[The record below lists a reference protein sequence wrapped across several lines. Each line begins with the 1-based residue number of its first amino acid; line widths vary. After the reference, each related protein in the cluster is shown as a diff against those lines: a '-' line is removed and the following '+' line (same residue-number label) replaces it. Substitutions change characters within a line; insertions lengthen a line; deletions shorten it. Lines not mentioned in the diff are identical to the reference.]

1 MKIHSL
7 VVLLPLLAVSVFSS
21 VTCHCAPK
29 GPVFRD
35 NLDSDGDGLSDY
47 QEHYKYFTDPSK
59 KYSATAKLSDG
70 DWNQRKQFTYTI
82 TSVMRLLPPVRL
94 TDMNDDYQDARLIR
108 KDGDLCT
115 VEITY
120 YPLNKNSEAI
130 GENPNWK
137 KDYAGMTEYLKP
149 RPAANWDE
157 KMQSDLIAELKK
169 SGIDPDS
176 LTDKAL
182 VERVSQW
189 VMGAFKYNDSFTTF
203 YVYFPNGKPKVY
215 PTLREAFDAGKPDPK
230 LTDQQMFSQEILGKE
245 MFYNKVHGQCTSTA
259 VLMATVMRALGIPTR
274 IIICIPP
281 ADPNDDKQ
289 LAKLSGQ
296 VHHNKTRTAIE
307 QALKDRGGFM
317 DHMFN
322 EVYINHHW
330 VRLSY
335 SNLGQNTLDMNALGL
350 MTHVYTCYDLSDMPL
365 PQTWGK
371 RFARIAYL
379 FPSLSSTNPYM
390 LVSVKDQFGKYSHVE
405 NPEIPELQTVTI
417 DRLYWRDSPEMAG
430 SNGDFQMMNERT
442 LLAGIDKWIKT
453 QDWRQLSL
461 FMKHAS
467 KSFVLRAAGHPDV
480 IAGLSGSLWC
490 DAPNDKLHGG
500 VFHGFFFLLS
510 PTEHGKMVS
519 GVQYKLVPLNNNSK
533 YQWKV
538 SDSVSISLP
547 SQEILPH

>member
-417 DRLYWRDSPEMAG
+417 DRLFWREEAQTLAG
-430 SNGDFQMMNERT
+430 SHNIGQDSDLFAGAVEWIPDQSWVQLAKFKER
-442 LLAGIDKWIKT
+442 
-453 QDWRQLSL
+453 
-461 FMKHAS
+461 AS
-467 KSFVLRAAGHPDV
+467 ASFVLRAPGQPDV
-480 IAGLSGSLWC
+480 HASVNGDYLFATPGDRSHDGMFRGFGLEVSPADLKKIVPGIAY
-490 DAPNDKLHGG
+490 D
-500 VFHGFFFLLS
+500 
-510 PTEHGKMVS
+510 
-519 GVQYKLVPLNNNSK
+519 LVPINNKSK